1 MSAFRQNDAH
11 AGFSPISWAAMDS
24 APVIVPPQENTA
36 ESNQISHYS
45 LVFGDATTST
55 DGAAQPSNTRG
66 DPSSSSKSMKTKSSE
81 SHYRDPKNG
90 AMTFKADTEHDLFM
104 HVQNGLGDHIRD
116 YSDVESAKA
125 ILRSIDVYCL
135 GKQWMFHVGQEK
147 GEIMEG
153 FLSKC
158 ISKISLLSNSHELIV
173 VELGTYCGYS
183 AILLA
188 KTVREFAPDL
198 KFHVYS
204 TEIDK
209 NYARVANNMIKMAK
223 LDRYITIIVFDPT
236 FKTLSTSLKEH
247 IPEKKIDFLFLDHAK
262 NCYLRDL
269 NELEKTGFVA
279 KGTYV
284 AADNV
289 VFYKELKNYCGH
301 IRRLAN
307 LSIVETK
314 TVEIKLEYS
323 SDSQNFDDGIELTAY
338 LQDPPKDSAGLPVE
352 MEQ

>member
-1 MSAFRQNDAH
+1 MSAFRQNDTH
-11 AGFSPISWAAMDS
+11 TGFSPISWTTMDS
-24 APVIVPPQENTA
+24 APVVVPAQESTA

-45 LVFGDATTST
+45 LVFGDATTAT
-55 DGAAQPSNTRG
+55 DDTPQPSNSRG
-66 DPSSSSKSMKTKSSE
+66 DPSSSAKSMKTKSSE

-90 AMTFKADTEHDLFM
+90 AMTFKADTENDLFM
-104 HVQNGLGDHIRD
+104 HVRNGLGDHIRD

-153 FLSKC
+153 FLCKC
-158 ISKISLLSNSHELIV
+158 ISEISSLSNSQDLIV

-188 KTVREFAPDL
+188 KSVREFAPDL

-204 TEIDK
+204 TEIDEK
-209 NYARVANNMIKMAK
+209 NARVANNMIKMAK
-223 LDRYITIIVFDPT
+223 LDRYISVIVFDPT
-236 FKTLSTSLKEH
+236 VKSISGALKEH

-262 NCYLRDL
+262 TSYLRDL
-269 NELEKTGFVA
+269 QELEKKGFVA

-289 VFYKELKNYCGH
+289 VFYKELKDYCGH

-307 LSIVETK
+307 RSIVETK

-323 SDSQNFDDGIELTAY
+323 SDSQNLDDGIELTVY
-338 LQDPPKDSAGLPVE
+338 LQDPPKDLAGLPVE